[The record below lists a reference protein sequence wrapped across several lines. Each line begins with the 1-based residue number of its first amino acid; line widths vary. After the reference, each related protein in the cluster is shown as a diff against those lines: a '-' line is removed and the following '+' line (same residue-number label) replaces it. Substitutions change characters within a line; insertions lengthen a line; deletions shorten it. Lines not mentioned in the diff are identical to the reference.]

1 MILAAG
7 LGERLRPE
15 TLKKPKPLFAIGST
29 NMLRNAIG
37 YLAKNGIR
45 EIAVNA
51 HHLAQMIKDE
61 IDSIEKDDVVFH
73 VAFHFIEEK
82 EIMGTAGGIKG
93 AERFIAGSEFVVLN
107 SDVLLDL
114 DLKEAVEFHRSKNAL
129 ATLVV
134 RDNPEPEKFGT
145 LEVDSDG
152 RLVRFLAHF
161 SPDFPRKKS
170 ERLIKMF
177 TGLQI
182 FSPDIFT
189 HIPSGRPVDISTE
202 VYPKLVESGAPVFTF
217 EYGGYWAD
225 IGSHEAYKAAQR
237 DVEEKRF
244 RVYEI

>member
-1 MILAAG
+1 MKGMILAAG

-37 YLAKNGIR
+37 YLAKNGLR

-61 IDSIEKDDVVFH
+61 IDSIEKSDVVL
-73 VAFHFIEEK
+73 HFIEEK

-107 SDVLLDL
+107 SDTLLDL

-145 LEVDSDG
+145 LEVGSDG
-152 RLVRFLAHF
+152 RLLRFLAHF
-161 SPDFPRKKS
+161 APDFPRKKS
-170 ERLIKMF
+170 KRLIKMF

-182 FSPDIFT
+182 FSPEIFT

-217 EYGGYWAD
+217 DYGGYWAD
-225 IGSHEAYKAAQR
+225 IGSREAYKAALR
-237 DVEEKRF
+237 DIEENKF
-244 RVYEI
+244 RVYEL